1 MQKKFIC
8 CFFFLAVAPLR
19 ADYTVDFESVE
30 LPPTQYLPNATVQG
44 LTVDSASPWGTS
56 YAVSRK
62 TSLEN
67 VNLYWQNGD
76 DSVVTIGGADQSEQW
91 LAAYNFNPGDFIL
104 VAPQSTVVS
113 TITINNTA
121 VVAHAVSNG
130 LSQASPFAQGD
141 FLRVR
146 FISLDENNQATDS
159 TNWYDLAVH
168 DGTLWLM
175 SQWTTIDLSS
185 LHSNRITFELSGSD
199 EDPLFGLNTPSYL
212 AIDNVVIHEVTQ
224 PASVVDSYIYHAG
237 WTGSGASR
245 DFGKSLAQ
253 EGNGQQML
261 GFPNL
266 INTLHGINAV
276 VLDIQNL
283 SNVAGLS
290 VNDFR
295 FQWSPQGAF
304 DPIAHPLGTWQD
316 APAPTITDLQL
327 SGSTDRIELRWANSQ
342 IKNRWLRITIRAT
355 ANTGLSQ
362 DQVYYVGH
370 LQGEVDGVI
379 SAGKYTVLIADL
391 LGVRSAISQQVS
403 ASNVADIDKSGVVLV
418 ADILSARSN
427 LTAQL
432 TNITIP

>member
-19 ADYTVDFESVE
+19 ADYTVDFESVA
-30 LPPTQYLPNATVQG
+30 LPPTQYLPSAPVQG
-44 LTVDSASPWGTS
+44 LTVDSASPWGAS

-91 LAAYNFNPGDFIL
+91 LAAYSFSPGDFIL
-104 VAPQSTVVS
+104 VAPQSTVIS
-113 TITINNTA
+113 SITINNTA
-121 VVAHAVSNG
+121 VVMHAVTNG
-130 LSQASPFAQGD
+130 LFQASPFAQDD
-141 FLRVR
+141 FLKVR
-146 FISLDENNQATDS
+146 FIGLNENNQATNS

-199 EDPLFGLNTPSYL
+199 IDPNSFLNTPSYL
-212 AIDNVVIHEVTQ
+212 AIDNVAIDELTQ

-245 DFGKSLAQ
+245 DLGKSLAQ
-253 EGNGQQML
+253 EGNGPQTL

-266 INTLHGINAV
+266 INTLHGINGV

-304 DPIAHPLGTWQD
+304 DLIAHPLGTWQE

-327 SGSTDRIELRWANSQ
+327 SGSTDRIELRWANNQ

-362 DQVYYVGH
+362 DQVYYLGH

-379 SAGKYTVLIADL
+379 TAGKYTVRTADL
-391 LGVRSAISQQVS
+391 LSVRVAISQQVS
-403 ASNVADIDKSGVVLV
+403 ASSVEDIDKSGVVRV